1 MAETDPKV
9 PGKTTPPPKPVEDKV
24 AENVEQ
30 AAEKAAT
37 EVKGVRAEFRA
48 IRNDEDVKHIA
59 QEAKPF
65 LVGAAFAGAMVVDPP
80 IAIAYGAYKA
90 GRALQTIRN
99 NRRNAVKDEVV
110 TTDES

>member
-1 MAETDPKV
+1 MAEQDPKV

-24 AENVEQ
+24 ADTTKSAADQ
-30 AAEKAAT
+30 AAN

-48 IRNDEDVKHIA
+48 IRNDEDVKHVA

-65 LVGAAFAGAMVVDPP
+65 LAGAAFAAAMVVDPP
-80 IAIAYGAYKA
+80 LALAYGIYKG
-90 GRALQTIRN
+90 GRAIQSIRN
-99 NRRNAVKDEVV
+99 RRHEDEVI